1 MRRSGDRS
9 RETRDHRE
17 ASEHLDED
25 RVRELERKRKQW
37 RIEQEQRREHEK
49 RKQKMIQEY
58 EEKRAREL
66 EQKKQ
71 RRRSKTRS
79 RSASPGP
86 RRRRSRSSEGSRS
99 RSTRAPVTLERRGSS
114 STINIQFFKGNEGTN
129 VNVKELKKIK
139 VNIERDI
146 PNAQGTSELL
156 RDIESL
162 DDIVLKRREGE
173 GSKPI
178 FEREELNTNDTIVPE
193 RRTVVLDRGESS
205 PRRPSQRRS
214 SPPNCQRSR
223 STSEWVPRYL
233 PIPYFIPPFPYG
245 YITDRFEGQQFSS
258 CQCATAI
265 PEYETSD

>member
-162 DDIVLKRREGE
+162 DDIVLKRREV
-173 GSKPI
+173 S
-178 FEREELNTNDTIVPE
+178 
-193 RRTVVLDRGESS
+193 
-205 PRRPSQRRS
+205 
-214 SPPNCQRSR
+214 CC
-223 STSEWVPRYL
+223 
-233 PIPYFIPPFPYG
+233 YFQEKA
-245 YITDRFEGQQFSS
+245 RNLSLS
-258 CQCATAI
+258 AK
-265 PEYETSD
+265 S